1 MKKIIILSI
10 LLIALV
16 GCSEK
21 KEDLGSISK
30 VTCEDAYDYVS
41 EDAILVD
48 VREKDE
54 YDLDHLEKAINISY
68 TEIEKIDKYADK
80 DTKIIVYCKSG
91 KRSNIAAN
99 KLLELGYKHIYD
111 LGSIESCS

>member
-1 MKKIIILSI
+1 MKKIIILFI
-10 LLIALV
+10 LLIPLFEFK
-16 GCSEK
+16 EK
-21 KEDLGSISK
+21 NIGSISK
-30 VTCEDAYDYVS
+30 VTCEEAYDFVAD
-41 EDAILVD
+41 DALLVD

-54 YDLDHLEKAINISY
+54 YDLDDLEKNINISY
-68 TEIEKIDKYADK
+68 KEIENISKYADK

-111 LGSIESCS
+111 LGSIESCG